1 MWRGSVEIAPTA
13 REARHTVTV
22 KDRIGAKQNPA
33 LVFTIQI
40 WPDQKTR
47 DAHAPSWLT
56 RQTGY
61 KPSFFF
67 AAFALCGLM
76 AGGVTFVLG
85 R

>member
-1 MWRGSVEIAPTA
+1 MAA
-13 REARHTVTV
+13 RYTVTV
-22 KDRIGAKQNPA
+22 KDHIGAKQNPA

-61 KPSFFF
+61 KE
-67 AAFALCGLM
+67 
-76 AGGVTFVLG
+76 
-85 R
+85 